1 MSGISTICFAAC
13 YAIAFALELVG
24 LRVRFAWHRAA
35 LVVITLAGLAAH
47 TLYLSQIAADAT
59 ALPVSTVEW
68 LLLAAWVLAI
78 IYFAALFYLPRS
90 AVGVVLLP
98 IVLGLIVSSLWASPE
113 PLAPERSFYAWSM
126 FHGIVLLLGAV
137 AVCIGF
143 LAGLMYLVQS
153 YGLKHVR
160 SAANRLRLPSLEW
173 LEHVNSRALGIS
185 ALFIG
190 LGFVSGIVM
199 ALAAHRGETSY
210 HLWTDPVVLSL
221 AAMLVWLVAAEIF
234 RLVYPAARRGRKVA
248 YLTLASFVFLVIAL
262 ASLMLLDNVHGN
274 RTDVTIHS
282 RTNCGLRIADC
293 GFNTALNP
301 KSEIRNPK
309 SNT

>member
-1 MSGISTICFAAC
+1 MLSGISTICFAAC
-13 YAIAFALELVG
+13 YTIAFVLELIG
-24 LRVRFAWHRAA
+24 LKVRYGWHRAA
-35 LVVITLAGLAAH
+35 LVFVTLAGLVAH
-47 TLYLSQIAADAT
+47 TLYLSNIAADAT

-68 LLLAAWVLAI
+68 LLLAAWVMAI
-78 IYFAALFYLPRS
+78 IYFVALFYLPRT

-153 YGLKHVR
+153 YALKHVH
-160 SAANRLRLPSLEW
+160 SAANSLRLPSLEW
-173 LEHVNSRALGIS
+173 LEHVNSRALGLS
-185 ALFIG
+185 ALLIA
-190 LGFVSGIVM
+190 LGFISGIVM
-199 ALAAHRGETSY
+199 SLATHRGEATY
-210 HLWTDPVVLSL
+210 HLWADPVVLSL
-221 AAMLVWLVAAEIF
+221 AAMLAWLVGAEIF

-248 YLTLASFVFLVIAL
+248 YLTLASFLFLVIAL

-274 RTDVTIHS
+274 RRTDMTRQETRQASSKHM
-282 RTNCGLRIADC
+282 LR
-293 GFNTALNP
+293 
-301 KSEIRNPK
+301 S
-309 SNT
+309 